1 MYCIVRKEG
10 ASDLYRSIGP
20 SCIKL
25 MSTAGISLMCCN
37 AYKRILVE
45 GEEEIDDVDDEEK
58 NIA

>member
-1 MYCIVRKEG
+1 
-10 ASDLYRSIGP
+10 
-20 SCIKL
+20 
-25 MSTAGISLMCCN
+25 MSTAGISLMCYN